1 MDIRRSKYSENE
13 QIVVTDEGSEEFLIK
28 TDKALESRR
37 LNESIVY
44 NLVQKIDT
52 IEGMKT
58 SYYQGLVGENSVTSF
73 AKYYIH
79 SYRIEL

>member
-52 IEGMKT
+52 IEGMKN
-58 SYYQGLVGENSVTSF
+58 SYYQSLVGESTITSI
-73 AKYYIH
+73 AKYYVH
-79 SYRIEL
+79 SYSIEL